1 MSHGNR
7 IHKTKEIFS
16 ASLPLSLGN
25 PTPEQLLKMLCKL
38 LPHAK
43 LTRSLMSPFL
53 ASQNL
58 VSLLCS
64 WSRFFSSY
72 HVRVFTRLLPFSKS
86 QGLK

>member
-25 PTPEQLLKMLCKL
+25 STPEQLLKMLCKL

-43 LTRSLMSPFL
+43 LTHSLMSPFL

-58 VSLLCS
+58 VYLLCS